1 MTDTLKLKALMLLQG
16 FTQEDLAKYLGL
28 SKQTINMKL
37 NNKRS
42 FKLSEIAKIC
52 ELLKIDNVQ
61 ERFLIFFAEK
71 VDLRLQNA
79 W

>member
-1 MTDTLKLKALMLLQG
+1 
-16 FTQEDLAKYLGL
+16 
-28 SKQTINMKL
+28 MKL

-52 ELLKIDNVQ
+52 DLLKIDNVQ
-61 ERFLIFFAEK
+61 ERFLIFFADR

-79 W
+79 

>member
-79 W
+79 

>member
-52 ELLKIDNVQ
+52 DLLKIDNVQ
-61 ERFLIFFAEK
+61 ERFLIFFADR

-79 W
+79 

>member
-16 FTQEDLAKYLGL
+16 FTQEDLAKHLGL

-52 ELLKIDNVQ
+52 ELLKIDNAQ
-61 ERFLIFFAEK
+61 ERFLIFFADK

-79 W
+79 

>member
-61 ERFLIFFAEK
+61 ERFLIFFADK

-79 W
+79 